1 MVRIL
6 IVDDDEKTTSLLEYF
21 LKSEGYEVD
30 IASNGFA
37 ALSKISQTP
46 FDLVLTDFHMPG
58 PTGLDILPK
67 IKKLQPD
74 AAVIVLTGSGNEEIR
89 RRSLERGASAYVPKP
104 IHFHE
109 LKALIDEVL
118 SSKKKKVSEVRNH
131 SIG

>member
-30 IASNGFA
+30 IAGNGFA

-67 IKKLQPD
+67 IKRFQPD